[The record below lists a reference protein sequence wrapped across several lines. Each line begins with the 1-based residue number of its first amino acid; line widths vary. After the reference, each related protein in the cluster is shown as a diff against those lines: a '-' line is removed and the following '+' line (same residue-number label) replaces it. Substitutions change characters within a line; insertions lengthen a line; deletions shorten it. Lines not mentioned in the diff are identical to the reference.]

1 MNSEKKKELASLGF
15 QLVDIK
21 DKEWML
27 IADQD
32 GFNNSCIVLD
42 SIEDVEKIIELHNK
56 MSEEMDYDK
65 LYPKK
70 IRLMQ

>member
-1 MNSEKKKELASLGF
+1 MLKNSLIVMNSEKKKELASLGF

-42 SIEDVEKIIELHNK
+42 SIRRWK
-56 MSEEMDYDK
+56 DYRYV
-65 LYPKK
+65 LA
-70 IRLMQ
+70 

>member
-56 MSEEMDYDK
+56 MSEEMDDDK
-65 LYPKK
+65 
-70 IRLMQ
+70 

>member
-1 MNSEKKKELASLGF
+1 MSQELKDELASLGF

-32 GFNNSCIVLD
+32 GFNNSCIILNN
-42 SIEDVEKIIELHNK
+42 IEDASKIIELHNK
-56 MSEEMDYDK
+56 MSQEMDDSK
-65 LYPKK
+65 
-70 IRLMQ
+70 